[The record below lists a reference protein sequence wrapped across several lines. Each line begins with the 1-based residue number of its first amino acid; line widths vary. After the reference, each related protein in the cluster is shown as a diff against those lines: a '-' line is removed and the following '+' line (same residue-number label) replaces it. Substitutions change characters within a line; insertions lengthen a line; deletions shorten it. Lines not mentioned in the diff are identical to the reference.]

1 MGIYY
6 KINIILKILFLID
19 DRKKVVKRL
28 SIF

>member
-6 KINIILKILFLID
+6 KINIILKILYLID
-19 DRKKVVKRL
+19 DRKKVAKRL